1 MTRYVCTIQTTYLYC
16 LGNDALAMTSVHEVP
31 INNYNNKTK
40 TEEKIIVINTSQNK

>member
-31 INNYNNKTK
+31 INYNNKTK